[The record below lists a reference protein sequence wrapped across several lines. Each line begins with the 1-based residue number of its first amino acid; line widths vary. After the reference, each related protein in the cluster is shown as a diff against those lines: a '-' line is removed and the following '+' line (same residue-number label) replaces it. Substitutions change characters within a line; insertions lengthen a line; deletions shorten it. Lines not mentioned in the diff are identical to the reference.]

1 LKPEQAFNSEI
12 GLKWNEGMLRVES
25 GGFVRRTSNFID
37 FTRDSAEEAWMPEN
51 FQLVSMAGIDS
62 RAVVQLKSDAPVALE
77 QVGVSHTFLSGRLG
91 ESVEFSKYALNNL
104 RHQFVARA
112 QVRLYSNFRLQLIS
126 RYIERLN
133 SGSYWVYDLRA
144 SASVNRMNVAIDVN
158 NLMNQAY
165 IESGFVP
172 MPGRLLRLSLTWRL
186 NDEPIKK

>member
-1 LKPEQAFNSEI
+1 
-12 GLKWNEGMLRVES
+12 M
-25 GGFVRRTSNFID
+25 RRTSNFID
-37 FTRDSAEEAWMPEN
+37 FTRENSEDSWMPEN
-51 FQLVSMAGIDS
+51 FQLVSMAGVDS
-62 RAVVQLKSDAPVALE
+62 RATVQLKSDASFALE
-77 QVGVSHTFLSGRLG
+77 QVGVSHTFLSGRIG

-112 QVRLYSNFRLQLIS
+112 QVRLLSNFRVQLIS

-144 SASVNRMNVAIDVN
+144 SAAVSKVDLSIDVN
-158 NLMNQAY
+158 NLANKAY

-186 NDEPIKK
+186 NDESDKK